1 MVAGCTASPAEE
13 EESEGSDSAIV
24 GGTETATDHPSVGY
38 LVAPGG
44 ARHCTGTLIA
54 RDVVL
59 SAAHC
64 WSGPSELHFGLGT
77 FDPGKKT
84 YVAKPSG
91 NELAPYAFVHPD
103 FDKGLP
109 AGSNDLAYVVLTEPV
124 PASIVP
130 ARIAD
135 HRSVDR
141 CAFELIG
148 YGRSVAGANEVKEG
162 FFDLRKKASFCITG
176 TEMGTGLLEATG
188 VDGTSCVGD
197 SGGGLLVTG
206 HGSDTLVAVVRGGDA
221 CKIGARALFT
231 PLASHREFI
240 QQALAAS
247 SFR

>member
-1 MVAGCTASPAEE
+1 MLERSFQAALRTRNVRSGKE
-13 EESEGSDSAIV
+13 
-24 GGTETATDHPSVGY
+24 
-38 LVAPGG
+38 
-44 ARHCTGTLIA
+44 
-54 RDVVL
+54 DVC
-59 SAAHC
+59 SQA
-64 WSGPSELHFGLGT
+64 F
-77 FDPGKKT
+77 
-84 YVAKPSG
+84 G

-109 AGSNDLAYVVLTEPV
+109 GSNDLAYVVLTEPV
-124 PASIVP
+124 PASVVP

-148 YGRSVAGANEVKEG
+148 YGRSVAGANDVKEG

-240 QQALAAS
+240 QLALAVS